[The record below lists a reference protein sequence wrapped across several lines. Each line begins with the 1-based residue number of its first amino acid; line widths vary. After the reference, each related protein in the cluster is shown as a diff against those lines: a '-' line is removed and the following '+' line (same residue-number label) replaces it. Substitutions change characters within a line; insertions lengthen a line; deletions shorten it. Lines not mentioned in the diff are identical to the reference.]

1 MEALLPIIIQLVTGA
16 AGGNIVGAI
25 FKKLSLG
32 TLGNT
37 AAGVLG
43 GGLGGQLLSG
53 ALGSGLVSE
62 VASSAVGGGTVMVV
76 IGLIKKLL
84 AK

>member
-16 AGGNIVGAI
+16 AGGNVVGAI

-76 IGLIKKLL
+76 ISLIKKLL

>member
-25 FKKLSLG
+25 FKKISLG
-32 TLGNT
+32 MLGNT

-53 ALGSGLVSE
+53 ALGSGLVAE
-62 VASSAVGGGTVMVV
+62 IASSAVGGGTLMVI
-76 IGLIKKLL
+76 IGLIKKVL